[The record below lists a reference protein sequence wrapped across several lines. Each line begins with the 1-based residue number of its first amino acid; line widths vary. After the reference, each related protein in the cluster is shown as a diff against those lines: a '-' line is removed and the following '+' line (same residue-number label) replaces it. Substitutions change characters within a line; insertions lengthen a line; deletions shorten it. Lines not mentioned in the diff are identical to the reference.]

1 MCLQWQ
7 MIYHLSSEHRSRGR
21 LKEDQPTSLPFLG
34 RVYSLLRD
42 MENQPVSARSSGFHF
57 SFILVALPLS
67 LPQRAGGSG
76 GETLRKLMT
85 PSAESRATAH
95 TMINAKINAKPVISS
110 FAFHTGACSLQRKP
124 TESFAGAAQSFPP
137 PGGVWSCT
145 PGLFGR
151 LGQRGFCC
159 QYHGRRRKRPS
170 RISQSCGGVPPR
182 EALPWTP
189 RIHLTSGPHL
199 RRHGSRSLHLRY
211 VIW

>member
-1 MCLQWQ
+1 MRLQWQ

-21 LKEDQPTSLPFLG
+21 LKESQPTSLLFLG

-42 MENQPVSARSSGFHF
+42 MENQPVSARPSGFHF

-95 TMINAKINAKPVISS
+95 NDQMPSLSSQVSPSTLGPVVSS
-110 FAFHTGACSLQRKP
+110 GSQRNLLPVQPSLFLRL
-124 TESFAGAAQSFPP
+124 
-137 PGGVWSCT
+137 GGVWSCT

-189 RIHLTSGPHL
+189 RIHLTSGP
-199 RRHGSRSLHLRY
+199 
-211 VIW
+211 